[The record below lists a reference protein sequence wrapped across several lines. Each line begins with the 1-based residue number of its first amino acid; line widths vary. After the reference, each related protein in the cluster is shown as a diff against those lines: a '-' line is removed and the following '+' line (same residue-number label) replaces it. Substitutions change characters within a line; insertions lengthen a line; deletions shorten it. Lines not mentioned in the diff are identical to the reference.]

1 MYRLLKQLLMFRMGQ
16 KAARGFAKS
25 IGLRKLSHVIGWIGG
40 VKYARR
46 HA

>member
-1 MYRLLKQLLMFRMGQ
+1 MIRFLKQLLMFRMGQ

-25 IGLRKLSHVIGWIGG
+25 IGLRKLSRVIGWVGG

-46 HA
+46 A